1 MSQVNELSEH
11 ATLLDYLRLFRLP
24 NVFTVIADVSMGFL
38 FVHAQLAPVPIFVC
52 LLAASCLL
60 YTAGMVLNDVYDAE
74 IDAIQRP
81 ERPIP
86 AGHISRRRAQ
96 ILGFGFLLTGVAA
109 GWLAGYVQPLGH
121 AMAWRSGAIATAL
134 AVCVVLYDAV
144 LKDTLLGPVLM
155 GSCRLLN
162 VLLGMS
168 LGAPLAEGWSLLG
181 FGGPHWLVAA
191 GIGVYVAGITWFSR
205 QEAEVSSRL
214 RLTLALL
221 TMMAGMGLLGL
232 LHRSLPADAFRGLQ
246 SEGYWLLLLGLLG
259 FTILRRCGMAIAEP
273 NPKQVQA
280 AVKHALQS
288 LIMLAA
294 AVTVEVQSQSYYALG
309 MIALLL
315 IPSTILGRWVYST

>member
-1 MSQVNELSEH
+1 MSQVNELSER
-11 ATLLDYLRLFRLP
+11 ATLLDYLRLFRTP
-24 NVFTVIADVSMGFL
+24 NVFTAIADVSMGFL
-38 FVHAQLAPVPIFVC
+38 FVHTQLAPVPILAC

-74 IDAIQRP
+74 VDALQRP

-86 AGHISRRRAQ
+86 AGHISRRRARV
-96 ILGFGFLLTGVAA
+96 LGFGFLLVGVAA
-109 GWLAGYVQPLGH
+109 GWLAGYVQPVGH
-121 AMAWRSGAIATAL
+121 ALAWRSGVIATAL
-134 AVCVVLYDAV
+134 AVCVVLYDAA
-144 LKDTLLGPVLM
+144 LKDTLLGPVLL

-181 FGGPHWLVAA
+181 YGGPQWLVAA

-221 TMMAGMGLLGL
+221 TMMAGIGLLGL
-232 LHRSLPADAFRGLQ
+232 LHRSLPERDFRGLQ

-273 NPKQVQA
+273 TSEQVQT
-280 AVKHALQS
+280 AVKHGLQS
-288 LIMLAA
+288 LIMLDA
-294 AVTVEVQSQSYYALG
+294 AVTVEVNSQYYYALG

-315 IPSTILGRWVYST
+315 IPSAILGRWVYST